1 MLGLG
6 LDLAYGGVL
15 KFGISLVL
23 EVDRGGDVSCSPLA
37 LYTILMDQVERK

>member
-6 LDLAYGGVL
+6 LDLAFGEVL

-23 EVDRGGDVSCSPLA
+23 EVDRGAMCRAAHFP
-37 LYTILMDQVERK
+37 YTQS